1 MRLFDG
7 GKAPNPRRVRMYLAE
22 KGISVELVPVDMA
35 ALGHKSEEI
44 ASRNPLR
51 RLPVLE
57 LDDGS
62 NLSESIAICRY
73 FEELYPDPP
82 LFGRDAR
89 EKAFVEMWNRRIE
102 LGYLM
107 SVAAAFRHIHPAMKD
122 WEIPQLPEWGEIN
135 KPKAIDFLRFMDR
148 ELEARP
154 FVVGDAFTVADIT
167 MFIAFQFMKPA
178 RIQCPP
184 ELVNVLRWY
193 DSVAA
198 RPSAEA

>member
-22 KGISVELVPVDMA
+22 KGISVELVPVDMG
-35 ALGHKSEEI
+35 ALGHKSQEI
-44 ASRNPLR
+44 TARNPLQ

-89 EKAFVEMWNRRIE
+89 EKAFVEMWNRRVE

-107 SVAAAFRHIHPAMKD
+107 SVAAAFRHIHPAMKE
-122 WEIPQLPEWGEIN
+122 WELPQLPEWGEIN
-135 KPKAIDFLRFMDR
+135 KPKAIDFLRFMDT
-148 ELEARP
+148 ELAGRP
-154 FVVGDAFTVADIT
+154 FVVGHMFTVADIT

-193 DSVAA
+193 DNVAA
-198 RPSAEA
+198 RPSADA

>member
-22 KGISVELVPVDMA
+22 KGISVELVPVDMG
-35 ALGHKSEEI
+35 ALGHKSAEI
-44 ASRNPLR
+44 SARNPLQ

-89 EKAFVEMWNRRIE
+89 EKAFVEMWNRRVE

-107 SVAAAFRHIHPAMKD
+107 SVAAAFRHIHPAMKE
-122 WEIPQLPEWGEIN
+122 WELPQLPEWGEIN
-135 KPKAIDFLRFMDR
+135 KPKAIEFLRFMDR
-148 ELEARP
+148 ELESRP
-154 FVVGDAFTVADIT
+154 FVVGDAFSVADIT

-184 ELVNVLRWY
+184 ELKNVLRWY
-193 DSVAA
+193 DSVAS
-198 RPSAEA
+198 RPSADA

>member
-7 GKAPNPRRVRMYLAE
+7 GKAPNPRRVRMFLAE
-22 KGISVELVPVDMA
+22 KGIKVELVPVDMG
-35 ALGHKSEEI
+35 ALGHKSADI
-44 ASRNPLR
+44 TARNPFQ

-89 EKAFVEMWNRRIE
+89 EKAFVEMWNRRVE

-122 WEIPQLPEWGEIN
+122 WEVPQLPEWGEIN
-135 KPKAIDFLRFMDR
+135 KPKAIDFLRLMDR
-148 ELEARP
+148 ELESRP
-154 FVVGDAFTVADIT
+154 FVSGENFTVADIT

-184 ELVNVLRWY
+184 ELGNVLRWY
-193 DSVAA
+193 DSVAQ
-198 RPSAEA
+198 RPSADA

>member
-35 ALGHKSEEI
+35 ALGHRSDEI
-44 ASRNPLR
+44 AARNPLR

-148 ELEARP
+148 ELEGRP
-154 FVVGDAFTVADIT
+154 FVVGDAFSVADIT

-178 RIQCPP
+178 RIPCPP
-184 ELVNVLRWY
+184 EFANVLRWY

-198 RPSAEA
+198 RPSAQA

>member
-22 KGISVELVPVDMA
+22 KGISVELVPVDMTVM
-35 ALGHKSEEI
+35 GHKSPEMTI
-44 ASRNPLR
+44 RNPLQ
-51 RLPVLE
+51 RLPILE

-82 LFGRDAR
+82 LFGTDAR
-89 EKAFVEMWNRRIE
+89 EKAFVEMWNRRVE

-107 SVAAAFRHIHPAMKD
+107 AVAAAFRHTHPAMKE
-122 WEIPQLPEWGEIN
+122 WEVPQLPEWGELN
-135 KPKAIDFLRFMDR
+135 KPKALEFLAFMDG
-148 ELEARP
+148 ELASRA
-154 FVVGDAFTVADIT
+154 FVAGDRFTVADIT

-178 RIQCPP
+178 RIQCP
-184 ELVNVLRWY
+184 EDHVNVWRWY
-193 DSVAA
+193 RDIAA

>member
-22 KGISVELVPVDMA
+22 KGLTVELVPVDMG
-35 ALGHKSEEI
+35 ALGHKSDEI
-44 ASRNPLR
+44 TARNPLQ

-73 FEELYPDPP
+73 FEELHPDPP

-89 EKAFVEMWNRRIE
+89 EKAFVEMWHRRIE

-107 SVAAAFRHIHPAMKD
+107 SVAAAFRHVHPAMKE

-135 KPKAIDFLRFMDR
+135 KPKAIEFLRFMDG
-148 ELEARP
+148 ELASRR
-154 FVVGDAFTVADIT
+154 FVAAENFTVADIT

-178 RIQCPP
+178 RIACPP
-184 ELVNVLRWY
+184 EFRNVLRWY
-193 DSVAA
+193 DEVAA

>member
-7 GKAPNPRRVRMYLAE
+7 GKAPNPRRVRMFLAE
-22 KGISVELVPVDMA
+22 KGVKVELVPVDMG
-35 ALGHKSEEI
+35 ALGHKSADI
-44 ASRNPLR
+44 TARNPFQ

-89 EKAFVEMWNRRIE
+89 EKAFVEMWNRRVE

-122 WEIPQLPEWGEIN
+122 WEVPQLPEWGEIN
-135 KPKAIDFLRFMDR
+135 KPKAIDFLRLMDR
-148 ELEARP
+148 ELESRP
-154 FVVGDAFTVADIT
+154 FVSGENFTVADIT

-184 ELVNVLRWY
+184 ELGNVLRWY
-193 DSVAA
+193 DSVAQ
-198 RPSAEA
+198 RPSADA

>member
-22 KGISVELVPVDMA
+22 KGISVELVPVDMGA
-35 ALGHKSEEI
+35 MGHKSQEI
-44 ASRNPLR
+44 TARNPLQ

-62 NLSESIAICRY
+62 SLSESIAICRY

-89 EKAFVEMWNRRIE
+89 EKAFVEMWNRRVE

-107 SVAAAFRHIHPAMKD
+107 SVAAAFRHIHPAMKE
-122 WEIPQLPEWGEIN
+122 WELPQLPEWGEIN
-135 KPKAIDFLRFMDR
+135 KPKAIDFLRFMER
-148 ELEARP
+148 ELESRP
-154 FVVGDAFTVADIT
+154 FVVGDAFSVADIT

-184 ELVNVLRWY
+184 ELTNVLRWY
-193 DSVAA
+193 DSVAS

>member
-22 KGISVELVPVDMA
+22 KGISVELVPVDMG

-44 ASRNPLR
+44 TARNPLQ

-89 EKAFVEMWNRRIE
+89 EKAFVEMWNRRVE

-107 SVAAAFRHIHPAMKD
+107 SVAAAFRHIHPAMKE
-122 WEIPQLPEWGEIN
+122 WELPQLPEWGEIN
-135 KPKAIDFLRFMDR
+135 KPKAIEFLRLMDR
-148 ELEARP
+148 ELAGRA
-154 FVVGDAFTVADIT
+154 FVVGDEFTVADIT

-178 RIQCPP
+178 RIQCPA
-184 ELVNVLRWY
+184 ELANVLAWY
-193 DSVAA
+193 DRVAA
-198 RPSAEA
+198 RPSADA

>member
-22 KGISVELVPVDMA
+22 KGISVELVPVDMG

-44 ASRNPLR
+44 RARNPLQ

-89 EKAFVEMWNRRIE
+89 EKAFVEMWNRRVE

-107 SVAAAFRHIHPAMKD
+107 SVAAAFRHIHPAMKE
-122 WEIPQLPEWGEIN
+122 WELPQLPEWGEIN
-135 KPKAIDFLRFMDR
+135 KPKAIDFLRFMDT
-148 ELEARP
+148 ELAGRP
-154 FVVGDAFTVADIT
+154 YVVGDMFTVADIT

-184 ELVNVLRWY
+184 ELFNVLRWY

>member
-22 KGISVELVPVDMA
+22 KGISVELVPVDMG
-35 ALGHKSEEI
+35 ALGHKSQEI
-44 ASRNPLR
+44 TARNPLQ

-89 EKAFVEMWNRRIE
+89 EKAFVEMWNRRVE

-107 SVAAAFRHIHPAMKD
+107 SVAAAFRHIHPAMKE
-122 WEIPQLPEWGEIN
+122 WELPQLPEWGEIN
-135 KPKAIDFLRFMDR
+135 KPKAIDFLRFMDT
-148 ELEARP
+148 ELAGRP
-154 FVVGDAFTVADIT
+154 YVVGDMFTVADIT

-184 ELVNVLRWY
+184 EFVNVLRWY
-193 DSVAA
+193 DDVVA
-198 RPSAEA
+198 RPSADA

>member
-22 KGISVELVPVDMA
+22 KGISVELVPVDMG
-35 ALGHKSEEI
+35 ALGHKSQEI
-44 ASRNPLR
+44 TARNPLQ

-89 EKAFVEMWNRRIE
+89 EKAFVEMWNRRVE

-122 WEIPQLPEWGEIN
+122 WELPQLPEWGEIN
-135 KPKAIDFLRFMDR
+135 KPKAMDFLRFMDT
-148 ELEARP
+148 ELAGRP
-154 FVVGDAFTVADIT
+154 FIVGDMFTVADIT

-184 ELVNVLRWY
+184 ELVNVLGWY
-193 DSVAA
+193 DRIAS
-198 RPSAEA
+198 RPSADA